1 MLVTVVHNPGAGYAK
16 AAEDELLDELR
27 RAGYEPVYVSLREAG
42 WRSAL
47 AGPVEFVVAAGGD
60 GTVKR
65 VALELAGR
73 DVPVAVVP
81 MGTANNIAR
90 TLGVSG
96 SVREQIAWWG
106 RRRIRLLDL
115 GRVSGAGR
123 SDRFLESFGLGAF
136 ARAIERLKSREDE
149 AKERFDDA
157 REQASP
163 GRRGVRGDRRAAAD
177 AALADGGGR
186 PGLLRR
192 LRPRRA
198 DERARDRAGPPLA
211 PGADPGDGWL
221 DVVRIGEAQR
231 SAFLGFLA
239 ALSEEER
246 SPPDFPSAR
255 ARVFEIDGELPEA
268 HLDDELWPPESSRG
282 ATPFPVRI
290 TVEPGA
296 VRFL

>member
-157 REQASP
+157 REQLRRDVAVFEEIVAQQP
-163 GRRGVRGDRRAAAD
+163 TRRWRMEADGRDFSGDYVLVELMNVRGI
-177 AALADGGGR
+177 G
-186 PGLLRR
+186 PGLRS
-192 LRPRRA
+192 RP
-198 DERARDRAGPPLA
+198 ARIRGT
-211 PGADPGDGWL
+211 GGWT
-221 DVVRIGEAQR
+221 
-231 SAFLGFLA
+231 S
-239 ALSEEER
+239 
-246 SPPDFPSAR
+246 
-255 ARVFEIDGELPEA
+255 
-268 HLDDELWPPESSRG
+268 
-282 ATPFPVRI
+282 
-290 TVEPGA
+290 
-296 VRFL
+296 